1 MSSPGLTGD
10 LVIADPGTL
19 DCPGNDR
26 QRAYLDSG
34 CRGDVALPQWVLN
47 APPVAMARELMRK
60 WTVIGILLWAAGL
73 ALYFSTARGSIPFF
87 TPTASPRP
95 ATIPVPVSAVPV
107 LRQDVPIY
115 LTGLGTVQAYN
126 SVLVK
131 SRVDG
136 QIVKINFSEGRDVRA
151 GDVLVEIDPRPYE
164 AALSQAQAN
173 KLKDEAQLENA
184 RLDFDRLSRLIATNA
199 VSKQQADTARAL
211 VAQLDATVKADQ
223 ALIDMARTQRDYA
236 EIHSPIDGRAG
247 TRLIDIGNM
256 IRATDTGGIV
266 TINQLNPIFVNFAL
280 PADSLPPVRAKAKEG
295 NVPVTVQDSNLVDLA
310 TGTLTV
316 IDNQVNA
323 TTGTVTYKATFA
335 NGDEVLWP
343 GQFVNVR
350 VELDVRRDVL
360 ALPVRAVQQGP
371 DGPFVF
377 VVGPNRVVEKRPVK
391 VGLLSKATAMLD
403 AGLQQGEMVVTDGQY
418 RIQNGTRVELLAN
431 PAEAPGRAA
440 ASQATQ

>member
-1 MSSPGLTGD
+1 
-10 LVIADPGTL
+10 
-19 DCPGNDR
+19 
-26 QRAYLDSG
+26 
-34 CRGDVALPQWVLN
+34 
-47 APPVAMARELMRK
+47 MRK
-60 WTVIGILLWAAGL
+60 WTVIGILLLAAGL
-73 ALYFSTARGSIPFF
+73 ALYFGTARGSIPFL
-87 TPTASPRP
+87 TPAAALRP
-95 ATIPVPVSAVPV
+95 AAIPVPVSATSVQ
-107 LRQDVPIY
+107 RQDVPIY

-136 QIVKINFSEGRDVRA
+136 QIVKINFSEGKDVRA

-184 RLDFDRLSRLIATNA
+184 RLDLDRLSRLIATNA

-223 ALIDMARTQRDYA
+223 ALIDMARTQLDYA

-323 TTGTVTYKATFA
+323 ATGTVTYKATFA

-391 VGLLSKATAMLD
+391 VGLLSKATAILD

-418 RIQNGTRVELLAN
+418 RIQNGTRVDLLAG